1 MVALDGAADQSKR
14 HDIQLQ
20 PPCVGRNRFSNSQHG
35 SAASPPIMPA
45 TKLGSDTL
53 KTVFH
58 NSPAIQ
64 LAASIATMVSSR
76 RCQIGNIG
84 RIASFLFFAV
94 LNYLRSRGCFQAPQ
108 RRMMLAALGA
118 LRPTLQARQLPVP
131 TPCAARWPRRFFFG
145 HMDHAVS
152 LEPVEGAG
160 RNLNRAGKLT
170 NANASQGAG
179 RCQLL
184 SVENRWARPATM
196 MSPRSKMCQIATL
209 VSKAKFQ
216 CIIRD
221 ENRSSR

>member
-20 PPCVGRNRFSNSQHG
+20 PRCVGRNRFSNSQHG

-94 LNYLRSRGCFQAPQ
+94 LNYLRSRGCFQALQ

-131 TPCAARWPRRFFFG
+131 TPCAARWPRRFFRTHGSCRQSRAGGGCGAQSQLRRQAHECQCQPGRGPLPVAFRRE
-145 HMDHAVS
+145 S
-152 LEPVEGAG
+152 LGATCHHDEPPVEDVSN
-160 RNLNRAGKLT
+160 RNT
-170 NANASQGAG
+170 
-179 RCQLL
+179 C
-184 SVENRWARPATM
+184 E
-196 MSPRSKMCQIATL
+196 
-209 VSKAKFQ
+209 
-216 CIIRD
+216 
-221 ENRSSR
+221 